1 MNAPGQT
8 GAVIRRC
15 AGAEF
20 DEMLMIINDAAR
32 AYREAIP
39 DDCMREPY
47 MSWDELAGE
56 ISDGVEFWCAELDGT
71 VAGIMGIQ
79 YLEDVTLIRH
89 AYVRTSSRNRGIG
102 GILIE
107 YLKRLTDRPLLV
119 GTWRAAVWAVRF
131 YEKHGFMLLGED
143 EHAEVLNR
151 YWKTSPRQVETSVVL
166 ADEKWFGLQTQG
178 ES

>member
-15 AGAEF
+15 TVAES
-20 DEMLMIINDAAR
+20 DELLRIINDSAR
-32 AYREAIP
+32 AYSGAIP
-39 DDCMREPY
+39 DDCVREPY
-47 MSWDELAGE
+47 MSGDELAGE
-56 ISDGVEFWCAELDGT
+56 ISDGVEFWCAELDGA

-89 AYVRTSSRNRGIG
+89 AYVRTSLRNRGIG

-107 YLKRLTDRPLLV
+107 YLKILTDRPLLV
-119 GTWRAAVWAVRF
+119 GTWRAAVWAVGF
-131 YEKHGFMLLGED
+131 YEKHGFRLLGDD
-143 EHAEVLNR
+143 EHAAVLGR
-151 YWKTSPRQVETSVVL
+151 YWKINPRQVETSVVL